1 MRSLVEFIMRGRAH
15 ACGVAL
21 AGYFL
26 PFLSPST
33 IGLVT
38 LKKGLIE
45 GCVVAL
51 WALLPI
57 LLGWFVSDLEAY
69 GANRLLT
76 IVSCFSL
83 VIAVLVAQILRIT
96 MSWQWSLIAVV
107 VASVVATLSLNIILP
122 EGLEQLT
129 PKVISLLSGGFNTEV
144 ANDMIKQKLFVLS
157 LLAWGLVLT
166 AVVSLIVSRWW
177 QGLVFNPGGFVKE
190 FHSLRLDARV
200 GLGTLLVIV
209 FGFLFYREHAMWF
222 QLATVPLLVAGIALA
237 HHIASVLKLSATF
250 LFFMYTG
257 LLLFSPAFA
266 LILICLGFVDSQWNL
281 RAKLLRFKD

>member
-1 MRSLVEFIMRGRAH
+1 MRGRAH

-38 LKKGLIE
+38 LKKGLLE

-69 GANRLLT
+69 RANRLLT
-76 IVSCFSL
+76 LVSSFSL
-83 VIAVLVAQILRIT
+83 LIAVLVAQILRIT

-107 VASVVATLSLNIILP
+107 VSSVVATLSLNYITP
-122 EGLEQLT
+122 EGIEQLT
-129 PKVISLLSGGFNTEV
+129 PMVISLLSGGLNAEI

-166 AVVSLIVSRWW
+166 AVVSLVVSRWW

-200 GLGTLLVIV
+200 GLATILVAI
-209 FGFLFYREHAMWF
+209 FGFFLYREHTLWF

-237 HHIASVLKLSATF
+237 HHIASALNLSATF
-250 LFFMYTG
+250 LFFMYIG

-266 LILICLGFVDSQWNL
+266 LILVCLGFIDSQWNL
-281 RAKLLRFKD
+281 RTKLSRVKG

>member
-1 MRSLVEFIMRGRAH
+1 MRGRAH

-33 IGLVT
+33 VGLVT
-38 LKKGLIE
+38 LKKGLVE

-107 VASVVATLSLNIILP
+107 VASVVATLSLIIILP

-144 ANDMIKQKLFVLS
+144 ANDIIKQKLFVLS

-200 GLGTLLVIV
+200 GLGTMLVVV

-266 LILICLGFVDSQWNL
+266 LILICLGFVNSQLNL
-281 RAKLLRFKD
+281 RAKLLRLKD

>member
-1 MRSLVEFIMRGRAH
+1 MRGRAH

-38 LKKGLIE
+38 LKKGLLE

-69 GANRLLT
+69 RANRLLT
-76 IVSCFSL
+76 LVASFSL
-83 VIAVLVAQILRIT
+83 LIAVLVAQILRIT

-107 VASVVATLSLNIILP
+107 VSSVVATLSLNYITP
-122 EGLEQLT
+122 EGIEQLT
-129 PKVISLLSGGFNTEV
+129 PMVISLLSGGLNAEI
-144 ANDMIKQKLFVLS
+144 ANDMIEQKLFVLS

-166 AVVSLIVSRWW
+166 AVVSLVVSRWW

-200 GLGTLLVIV
+200 GLATILVAI
-209 FGFLFYREHAMWF
+209 FGFFFYREHTLWF

-237 HHIASVLKLSATF
+237 HHIASALNLSATF
-250 LFFMYTG
+250 LFFMYIG

-266 LILICLGFVDSQWNL
+266 LILVCLGFIDSQWNL
-281 RAKLLRFKD
+281 RTKLSRVKG